1 MVKIYKVFTDGSS
14 TQINDKNGLKYGGA
28 GIYLSKYSKFNKS
41 ISYIGS
47 KITNQRCELLACIE
61 AIKILKHKNNKI
73 IIYTDSMYTIK
84 CATEWSKKWLTY
96 NWKRKVGNKFK
107 EIINLDLIK
116 QLYYLVL
123 NNNVTFIHVRSHQK
137 EPLDKSSEDWFKWN
151 GNNMADKLAFKAM
164 GKIRKKKKN

>member
-1 MVKIYKVFTDGSS
+1 MT
-14 TQINDKNGLKYGGA
+14 
-28 GIYLSKYSKFNKS
+28 
-41 ISYIGS
+41 
-47 KITNQRCELLACIE
+47 
-61 AIKILKHKNNKI
+61 
-73 IIYTDSMYTIK
+73 
-84 CATEWSKKWLTY
+84 SKKG
-96 NWKRKVGNKFK
+96 KRKVGNKFK